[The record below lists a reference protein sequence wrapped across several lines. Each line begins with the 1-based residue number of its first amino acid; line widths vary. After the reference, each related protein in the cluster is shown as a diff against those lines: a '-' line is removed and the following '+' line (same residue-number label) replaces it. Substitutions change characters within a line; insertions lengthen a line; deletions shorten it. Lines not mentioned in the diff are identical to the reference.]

1 MKKWNALLL
10 MLLAAGANAQDYR
23 QQYAEQWPLSLSSE
37 QSGAYRVV
45 LEPQIYRSASSPQLA
60 DVQVYNAAGQALPSA
75 LLQPEQPLAQPPVQ
89 RELPWFTLPPL
100 SAQRIDDLQLL
111 AERDGDGRV
120 VRLQALSGATQGTQE
135 GGWLIDASVLGDQPL
150 SALVLDWEERSEPL
164 QLSVRVDASD
174 DLQHWRP
181 VDGQLALVDLQRA
194 GKRLLQRRVQV
205 EGNVRYLRVLPKQ
218 GQVLPALRG
227 VLAEL
232 PPAPATVTWE
242 WVPLQ
247 STDSDGTEV
256 ANGSTFE
263 FTLDGRFPVRQV
275 DVETD
280 DNSLARWTVY
290 SRDDPSADWQVRAEP
305 WVAFRLK
312 QGGEGVERTPSRML
326 AGTTRDRYWKLLAES
341 TVQIRA
347 PVLRLGYQ
355 PEVMVFLSQ
364 GAAPYALAV
373 GSASAQRVDA
383 PVGVLIEDLRMR
395 NGPEWQPMLARLE
408 SSPQSL
414 AGASA
419 LHRATD
425 WKTWLLWAV
434 LVLGVLLVAG
444 LALSVLRQK
453 PQPPSSAP

>member
-10 MLLAAGANAQDYR
+10 MLLAASANAQDYR
-23 QQYAEQWPLSLSSE
+23 LQFAEQWPLILSSE

-45 LEPQIYRSASSPQLA
+45 LEPQIYRGASSPQLA

-100 SAQRIDDLQLL
+100 SAQRRDDLQLL

-120 VRLQALSGATQGTQE
+120 VRLQVNSGGDQQTQQ

-150 SALVLDWEERSEPL
+150 AALALDWEERSEPL
-164 QLSVRVDASD
+164 QMTVRVDASD

-181 VDGQLALVDLQRA
+181 VDARLSLVDLQRA

-205 EGNVRYLRVLPKQ
+205 AGSVRYLRVLPEDGKA
-218 GQVLPALRG
+218 LPTLRG
-227 VLAEL
+227 VLAEI
-232 PPAPATVTWE
+232 PAAPATITWN
-242 WVPLQ
+242 WIALQ
-247 STDSDGTEV
+247 TQNTDGTEV
-256 ANGSTFE
+256 PKGSTFE

-275 DVETD
+275 DVDTEE
-280 DNSLARWTVY
+280 NSLARWTVY
-290 SRDDPSADWQVRAEP
+290 SRDDPSADWQVRAGP

-312 QGGEGVERTPSRML
+312 QGGEGVERTPSRTL
-326 AGTTRDRYWKLLAES
+326 SSTTRDRYWKLLAES
-341 TVQIRA
+341 TVHIRA

-364 GAAPYALAV
+364 GAAPYAMAV
-373 GSASAQRVDA
+373 GSGTVQRADA
-383 PVGVLIEDLRMR
+383 PVGVLIDDLRMR
-395 NGPEWQPMLARLE
+395 NGPEWQPTLARLE
-408 SSPQSL
+408 NTPQAL

-419 LHRATD
+419 LHRTTD

-434 LVLGVLLVAG
+434 LILGVLLVTG

-453 PQPPSSAP
+453 PQPPSAAP